1 MRWAFRIAALLA
13 VLAAVVVAALVL
25 LGGDDDAD
33 TTVERVP
40 VDGPIELGA
49 PPAAYRIEY
58 TRELTTSDIVDT
70 EIVLGR
76 PALELRT
83 ERADTLELTTLGV
96 LETGPPDQERTAL
109 VISPTVA
116 VGAPV
121 VSGDLDALIDE
132 GLAVDLE
139 RAGTVADRPCRFVR
153 FGGDIGVAPL
163 VEPTDE
169 DHTDVCI
176 DEQSLVLHEETTV
189 AGRVTRRRTATVVD
203 TDPSLDDDAFT
214 PRGERLPSN
223 LGGGRVR
230 RMTDDSRFPDVD
242 FHELDD
248 APEGYEHLGRY
259 VVAGDAEVDPQ
270 GMPGARTVTL
280 ADVYVDGTRLLVV
293 ENVRT
298 TTAGVAGLPTD
309 TGIPWTVE
317 GHEGVRLLLGVGQSE
332 LRTDSVRVVGT
343 GPVDELV
350 EVFEAL
356 TRTNG
361 PAESEPYDET
371 EDVLDDPP
379 S

>member
-1 MRWAFRIAALLA
+1 MRWALRIAALLA
-13 VLAAVVVAALVL
+13 VLAAVLVAVLVL
-25 LGGDDDAD
+25 LGGDDEVD

-40 VDGPIELGA
+40 ADGPIELGE

-58 TRELTTSDIVDT
+58 ARELLTSEVIDT
-70 EIVLGR
+70 EVVLGR
-76 PALELRT
+76 PALDLRT
-83 ERADTLELTTLGV
+83 ERVDTLELTTLGV
-96 LETGPPDQERTAL
+96 LETGPTDQERTAL
-109 VISPTVA
+109 VISPMVA

-121 VSGDLDALIDE
+121 VSGDLDVLVDE
-132 GLAVDLE
+132 GLAVDLQ
-139 RAGTVADRPCRFVR
+139 RAGTVADRACRFVR
-153 FGGDIGVAPL
+153 FGGDLGVAPL
-163 VEPTDE
+163 VEPTDD

-189 AGRVTRRRTATVVD
+189 AGRVTRRRTATDVE

-214 PRGERLPSN
+214 PSGERLPPD

-242 FHELDD
+242 FYELDD

-270 GMPGARTVTL
+270 GLPGARTVTL
-280 ADVYVDGTRLLVV
+280 ADVYVDGTSLLVV
-293 ENVRT
+293 ENART

-317 GHEGVRLLLGVGQSE
+317 GHDGVRLLLGVGQSE

-343 GPVDELV
+343 GPVDGLV
-350 EVFEAL
+350 AVFEAL

-371 EDVLDDPP
+371 EDVLDAPA

>member
-1 MRWAFRIAALLA
+1 MRWALRIAALLA

-25 LGGDDDAD
+25 LGGDDEVD

-40 VDGPIELGA
+40 ADGPIELGE

-58 TRELTTSDIVDT
+58 ARELLTSEVIDT
-70 EIVLGR
+70 EVVLGR
-76 PALELRT
+76 PALDLRT
-83 ERADTLELTTLGV
+83 ERVDTLELTTLGV
-96 LETGPPDQERTAL
+96 LETGPTDQERTAL
-109 VISPTVA
+109 VISPMVA

-121 VSGDLDALIDE
+121 ISGDLDVLVDE

-153 FGGDIGVAPL
+153 FGGDLGVAPL

-189 AGRVTRRRTATVVD
+189 AGRVTRRRTATDVE

-214 PRGERLPSN
+214 PRGERLPST

-242 FHELDD
+242 FYELDD
-248 APEGYEHLGRY
+248 APDGYEHLGRF

-270 GMPGARTVTL
+270 GIPGARTVSL
-280 ADVYVDGTRLLVV
+280 ADVYVDGTSLLVV

-309 TGIPWTVE
+309 TGVPWEVD
-317 GHEGVRLLLGVGQSE
+317 GHDGVRLLLGVGQSE

-343 GPVDELV
+343 GPVEDLV

-361 PAESEPYDET
+361 PAASEPYDET
-371 EDVLDDPP
+371 EDVLDGRP